1 MIKTFHINSWIYLV
15 ILAISIM
22 IQALFF
28 YIINK
33 SDRHTAEIT
42 IISAL
47 VSLLV
52 VLILLVYLYI
62 NNTIG
67 LPDMI
72 LLMLTSIFVL
82 NPMGLY
88 TGIINIILLPIIY
101 FLSLHFR
108 KLN

>member
-1 MIKTFHINSWIYLV
+1 
-15 ILAISIM
+15 M

-33 SDRHTAEIT
+33 SNRQTAEIT
-42 IISAL
+42 IISSL

-62 NNTIG
+62 NNIIG
-67 LPDMI
+67 LPNMI
-72 LLMLTSIFVL
+72 LLMLISIFIL

-88 TGIINIILLPIIY
+88 TGVINIILIPIIY